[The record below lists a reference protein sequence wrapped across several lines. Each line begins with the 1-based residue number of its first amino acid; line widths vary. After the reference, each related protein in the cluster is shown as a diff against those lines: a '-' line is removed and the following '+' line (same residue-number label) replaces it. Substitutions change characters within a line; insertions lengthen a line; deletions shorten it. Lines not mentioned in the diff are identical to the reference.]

1 MKGIHDPVKQK
12 LIKNMTSK
20 TAGQFLVLG
29 LFWLLFSIPLVTM
42 GPATCAVFYVGIKI
56 LNGEVEI
63 SLWKSFIK
71 GFKLNFKQGILMSL
85 ISVITLGGAGFF
97 DYWIVARSSQG
108 IILILLA
115 AGVSLS
121 VMIFNLFVYP
131 LIARYENTFS
141 NSIKNAIALAFT
153 YSKDTLRL
161 TGLAVLE
168 YAVVIWLGYLNLFA
182 GLLSLLFWPSVI
194 FYTVTFFMCVIFYHV
209 ENPIKYDDEND
220 AESEVADETETEAA
234 TEAENETEAA
244 AETGSESEIDNE
256 TENETEE
263 NK

>member
-12 LIKNMTSK
+12 ILENMTPQK
-20 TAGQFLVLG
+20 AGQFLVLG

-56 LNGEVEI
+56 LNDEVEQ
-63 SLWKSFIK
+63 SLWKSFLK
-71 GFKLNFKQGILMSL
+71 GFKVNFKQGILMSL
-85 ISVITLGGAGFF
+85 VSVITLGGAGFF
-97 DYWIVARSSQG
+97 DYWVVAKSSQG

-115 AGVSLS
+115 AGCSLT

-131 LIARYENTFS
+131 LIARYENTLS

-168 YAVVIWLGYLNLFA
+168 YAVVIWLGYLNLIA
-182 GLLSLLFWPSVI
+182 GALSLLFWPSVI
-194 FYTVTFFMCVIFYHV
+194 FYTVTFFMSVIFYHV
-209 ENPIKYDDEND
+209 ENPIKYDDETEAEVEQEADAEGEPESD
-220 AESEVADETETEAA
+220 AESETDVESESETETE
-234 TEAENETEAA
+234 NEI
-244 AETGSESEIDNE
+244 ESE
-256 TENETEE
+256 ENQ
-263 NK
+263 